1 MSTVN
6 TILRKIRSDIS
17 DTSVFTFDEI
27 DVDVLELQPEPGSRV
42 TQMELSELSFPKG
55 SIVGVINHH
64 GHLSIARGSS
74 QLTAEDTALV
84 FAKNDAFNAVRKLF
98 RA

>member
-1 MSTVN
+1 
-6 TILRKIRSDIS
+6 
-17 DTSVFTFDEI
+17 
-27 DVDVLELQPEPGSRV
+27 
-42 TQMELSELSFPKG
+42 MELSELSFPKG

-74 QLTAEDTALV
+74 RLTAEDTALV